1 MWTDGALVGAQG
13 APPPMEAEGA
23 PQGGCRPENKGL
35 MSRLFGM
42 DQLVSAGILKRPRWD
57 SGKLG
62 QEGRGREESGAESL
76 EEKTQG
82 LVSWW

>member
-1 MWTDGALVGAQG
+1 MVPWVGART

-35 MSRLFGM
+35 MSCLFGM
-42 DQLVSAGILKRPRWD
+42 DQLVSAGILKRPGWD

-62 QEGRGREESGAESL
+62 QEGRGREESGAENL

-82 LVSWW
+82 PVSWWW